1 MNTQLPS
8 PAAPAE
14 SSPAAGAAAAGWRG
28 RLGAVIAVELR
39 RQWLAPGAIAVY
51 VLAALPVLACL
62 GVALARAIVHAHG
75 LHTGMRTGGMSTP
88 RVFSGIFNGLT
99 LRTAIFFGCAWMFIR
114 LFRAESDAKSLHYAL
129 LTPVSRPVLVWG
141 KYLAAW
147 IGTAILFAVS
157 TLVSLALISSPAFP
171 AAHAAAYAGIA
182 ILACAAYGAAFLILG
197 LLFRNPVFPVL
208 IFFGWEAILL
218 FLPPWLQRISVLFYL
233 HSLLPVPLLSGSI
246 GVVAAPASTAGA
258 IVSLVVIAA
267 VLTALSA
274 RQAQSMEISYAK
286 QE

>member
-1 MNTQLPS
+1 MSTQLPS
-8 PAAPAE
+8 PAAPAAPL
-14 SSPAAGAAAAGWRG
+14 PADAAGWRG

-51 VLAALPVLACL
+51 ALAALPMLACL
-62 GVALARAIVHAHG
+62 GVAIARAIVHAHG
-75 LHTGMRTGGMSTP
+75 LHTGMRTGGMSTS
-88 RVFSGIFNGLT
+88 RVFSGIFDGLT

-141 KYLAAW
+141 KYFAAW

-157 TLVSLALISSPAFP
+157 TLVSLALVTSQAFP

-182 ILACAAYGAAFLILG
+182 ILACAAYGAVFLILG

-218 FLPPWLQRISVLFYL
+218 FLPPWLQRLSVLFYL
-233 HSLLPVPLLSGSI
+233 HSLLPVPLLSGTI
-246 GVVAAPASTAGA
+246 AVVAAPASTAGA
-258 IVSLVVIAA
+258 IASLIVIAA
-267 VLTALSA
+267 VLTFLSA
-274 RQAQSMEISYAK
+274 RQAERMEIAYAK

>member
-1 MNTQLPS
+1 MSTQLPS
-8 PAAPAE
+8 PAAAAAPLPAD
-14 SSPAAGAAAAGWRG
+14 AAGWRG

-51 VLAALPVLACL
+51 ALAALPVLACV
-62 GVALARAIVHAHG
+62 GVAIARALMHAHG
-75 LHTGMRTGGMSTP
+75 LQNGNMRLNAAHI
-88 RVFSGIFNGLT
+88 FSGIFDGLT
-99 LRTAIFFGCAWMFIR
+99 LRTAVFFGCAWMFIR

-141 KYLAAW
+141 KYFAAW
-147 IGTAILFAVS
+147 IGTAILFTVS
-157 TLVSLALISSPAFP
+157 TLISFALVSSQAFP

-182 ILACAAYGAAFLILG
+182 ILACAAYGAVFLILG

-218 FLPPWLQRISVLFYL
+218 FLPPWLQRLSVLFYL
-233 HSLLPVPLLSGSI
+233 HSLLPVPLLSGTI
-246 GVVAAPASTAGA
+246 AVVAAPASTAGA
-258 IVSLVVIAA
+258 IVSLIVIAA
-267 VLTALSA
+267 VLTFLSA
-274 RQAQSMEISYAK
+274 RQAERMEIAYAK